1 MSTTKIQSITAH
13 EVVVPGRAGSID
25 SESWG
30 RFAGAWDEMPIV
42 LLEFH
47 LSDGITALGEVG
59 RGTSLKMLVPW
70 LEQLVGLQL
79 RGLDLGVLPANFR
92 NGWLHGLLASHP
104 PALYDSPSPATYAFE
119 TMLYD
124 WLGKKLGCRM
134 VDLLGGAVRE
144 RVPVD
149 AWCSRQTPQD
159 LLKVI
164 ERAKSFGF
172 KGIKMKS
179 KIGDPT
185 LAQVKAI
192 KEVGGEDFGITID
205 PMWQW
210 LSPHDA
216 LHMLKELEPYAKN
229 LRIEDPFPWEQVA
242 MWQRV
247 RQVVAIPLVL
257 HTRTMAVLRHGL
269 QHGYADNF
277 NCSGYIAEFMAQAH
291 AVEVAGYSCWHGS
304 SLEMGVGQASV
315 LHRAAAARSCTM
327 PSDLQSAF
335 VRQHTLVTWNWPY
348 KDGSLPIPEGD
359 GLGVE
364 LDRDALAHYRTAQQT
379 FTISD

>member
-1 MSTTKIQSITAH
+1 MGCMANTVIQSITAH
-13 EVVVPGRAGSID
+13 EVIVPGKPGCVD
-25 SESWG
+25 SPAMG
-30 RFAGAWDEMPIV
+30 RFADAWDELPIV

-59 RGTSLKMLVPW
+59 RGNTINSIAPW
-70 LEQLVGLQL
+70 LQQLIGLEL
-79 RGLDLGVLPANFR
+79 RSLDLGVLPGSFR
-92 NGWLHGLLASHP
+92 KGYQYGLLTSHP
-104 PALYDSPSPATYAFE
+104 PALYDTHSPVMYAFE

-124 WLGKKLGCRM
+124 WVGKRMNCRM

-149 AWCSRQTPQD
+149 AWCGRQTPQD
-159 LLKVI
+159 LVGVV
-164 ERAKSFGF
+164 ERAKAHGF

-192 KEVGGEDFGITID
+192 KDTGGEDFGITID

-216 LHMLKELEPYAKN
+216 LYMLKQLEPHAKN
-229 LRIEDPFPWEQVA
+229 LRIEDPFPWEQPD

-247 RQVVAIPLVL
+247 RQVVAVPLVL
-257 HTRTMAVLRHGL
+257 HARGMAVLRHGL

-304 SLEMGVGQASV
+304 SLELGVGQASI

-335 VRQHTLVTWNWPY
+335 IREHTLVTWDWPY
-348 KDGSLPIPEGD
+348 QNGSLPIPAGP
-359 GLGVE
+359 GLGVV
-364 LDRDALAHYRTAQQT
+364 LDREALQRYRHAEQV
-379 FTISD
+379 I